1 MNKKTEQYKPK
12 FEALINNLL
21 EQLKLV
27 DCMRNPILPE
37 VLVNPSFL
45 VIPHLGHLLAICIYD
60 LPEPEQFWK
69 FTLEV
74 IEDLFEIKASAGA
87 ETSIALVLIEHT
99 PIQISLYN
107 FALLER
113 LSDGFLRLNFNEEQN
128 QDQLKR
134 FINNMISEH
143 PVKKENIHLWNADSS
158 ARIANEMRVINRRFI
173 TGLFEDALKQDL
185 HKPTFPN
192 RLAIVDKIKS
202 LKNRSNN
209 YTLFTQPKVNNIK
222 DLLINSINPFYFTFD
237 FGMMQGFRDTD
248 EWKYIDH
255 FRLNEWIG
263 MGCALIN
270 VMRGANTAYPHIRFL
285 RRMFTYA
292 RFISFQAEAN
302 ENALVLRD
310 PPPKMY
316 MILDGTVSGPPHDPQ
331 RYLRMLISSG
341 WTPISLQDFTEQFIE
356 GEL

>member
-1 MNKKTEQYKPK
+1 MNNKSLKMKPK
-12 FEALINNLL
+12 FEAVIEKYL
-21 EQLKLV
+21 EQTELL
-27 DCMRNPILPE
+27 DFMRNPILPE

-45 VIPHLGHLLAICIYD
+45 VIPDLGHLLAICIYD

-87 ETSIALVLIEHT
+87 ETSIALIVLEHT

-113 LSDGFLRLNFNEEQN
+113 LSDGFLRLDFDEEQN

-143 PVKKENIHLWNADSS
+143 PVKKENIHLWNADSG
-158 ARIANEMRVINRRFI
+158 ARIANERRVFNRRFI
-173 TGLFEDALKQDL
+173 TGMFEDALRQDL
-185 HKPTFPN
+185 HKPTFPT
-192 RLAIVDKIKS
+192 RLAIVDKITS
-202 LKNRSNN
+202 FKNRSNN
-209 YTLFTQPKVNNIK
+209 YTLFPQPKVNNIK
-222 DLLINSINPFYFTFD
+222 ELLINSLNPFYFTFD
-237 FGMMQGFRDTD
+237 FGMIQGLRDTD
-248 EWKYIDH
+248 EWKYIDR
-255 FRLNEWIG
+255 FRLSDWIG
-263 MGCALIN
+263 MGCSLIN
-270 VMRGANTAYPHIRFL
+270 VMRGANTAYPHIRYL

-302 ENALVLRD
+302 ANNLVLRD

-316 MILDGTVSGPPHDPQ
+316 MVIDGTVSGPSHDPQ

-341 WTPISLQDFTEQFIE
+341 WTPISLQDFTEQFFE